1 MKLIGSTKSKITE
14 DENGENVPRL
24 DITEVVHCNN
34 VKNDINV
41 PFFLINDLVNYQI
54 FDPKV
59 CTFENLKLRIFIEVW
74 LKIK

>member
-41 PFFLINDLVNYQI
+41 LFFLINDLVNY
-54 FDPKV
+54 
-59 CTFENLKLRIFIEVW
+59 
-74 LKIK
+74 